1 VRIRVWGC
9 RGSLA
14 SPGPETI
21 RYGGNTACVEVR
33 LDDDTL
39 IILDAGTG
47 IRPLGL
53 SLLSDPSPK
62 IHLFLSH
69 LHLDHLEGLG
79 FFLPVWQRGADL
91 HIWGPPSPV
100 RTLEQRVAQYF
111 SPPLFPVHL
120 SEIPAHPKFHDA
132 PGSEVRIGSGTI
144 LSEPIAHRG
153 PTVGWRIS
161 ENGRSFAYL
170 TDHEP
175 AQGVDLDSMSP
186 EWISGYQ
193 VAREA
198 DVLFHDAQ
206 YTAEEYLERQGWGH
220 SSVDHMVAFSLACR
234 VERPVMFHHDPLHT
248 DDDLEKMRDHARAL
262 WEGEGG
268 EGEGPELAH
277 EGMEFDLSS

>member
-1 VRIRVWGC
+1 VWGC

-33 LDDDTL
+33 LGDDTL

-47 IRPLGL
+47 IRPLGQ
-53 SLLSDPSPK
+53 SLLSDPPPTV
-62 IHLFLSH
+62 HLFLSH

-79 FFLPVWQRGADL
+79 FFLPVWQPGAEL

-132 PGSEVRIGSGTI
+132 PESEVTIGSGTV

-175 AQGVDLDSMSP
+175 AQGVDLRSMSP

-220 SSVDHMVAFSLACR
+220 SSVDDMVAFALACR

-248 DDDLEKMRDHARAL
+248 DDDLEKMRAHARVL
-262 WEGEGG
+262 WQSDGG
-268 EGEGPELAH
+268 EGEGPDLAH
-277 EGMEFDLSS
+277 EGMELDLST

>member
-1 VRIRVWGC
+1 MWGC

-14 SPGPETI
+14 SPGPETV

-33 LDDDTL
+33 LDDGTL

-53 SLLSDPSPK
+53 SLLPDAPERV
-62 IHLFLSH
+62 HLFLSH

-79 FFLPVWQRGADL
+79 FFLPVWQPGADL

-100 RTLEQRVAQYF
+100 RSLEQRVARYF

-132 PGSEVRIGSGTI
+132 PEAEFTLGSATVLAQR
-144 LSEPIAHRG
+144 IAHRG
-153 PTVGWRIS
+153 PTVGWRIT
-161 ENGRSFAYL
+161 ENGRSLAYL

-175 AQGVDLDSMSP
+175 AQGVDLGSMSP

-193 VAREA
+193 VAQGA

-206 YTAEEYLERQGWGH
+206 YTAEEYLERQAWGH
-220 SSVDHMVAFSLACR
+220 SSVDHMVTFARACGVR
-234 VERPVMFHHDPLHT
+234 RPLMFHHDPLHT
-248 DDDLEKMRDHARAL
+248 DDDLEKMVVHAQNL
-262 WEGEGG
+262 WEGAGG
-268 EGEGPELAH
+268 DGERPELAR
-277 EGMEFDLSS
+277 EGMEIHLTS